1 MKEKALERLGLT
13 KGEIKVYLALNK
25 LGETSV
31 GKIVEES
38 KVTKSKIYDILNK
51 LIEKGLAG
59 YSVKSGTKYFMS
71 NDPKML
77 LDYAKRKE
85 KELEETKSEINSV
98 LPSLISERN
107 TFSQQ
112 RVGEIYEG
120 LNGVK
125 AIREELMMTFKA
137 GDILLVLG
145 APKVA
150 NEKWE
155 GWFLDFHKRRI
166 ARKVGM
172 RIIYNNDA
180 REFGKV
186 RTRMKITEVKY
197 MPNNLSSPNWIDI
210 FPEAVLFVML
220 VDKNPI
226 AFLIRDKSLSDSF
239 RSYFNLMWKLAK
251 R

>member
-1 MKEKALERLGLT
+1 
-13 KGEIKVYLALNK
+13 
-25 LGETSV
+25 
-31 GKIVEES
+31 
-38 KVTKSKIYDILNK
+38 
-51 LIEKGLAG
+51 
-59 YSVKSGTKYFMS
+59 
-71 NDPKML
+71 
-77 LDYAKRKE
+77 
-85 KELEETKSEINSV
+85 
-98 LPSLISERN
+98 
-107 TFSQQ
+107 
-112 RVGEIYEG
+112 
-120 LNGVK
+120 
-125 AIREELMMTFKA
+125 
-137 GDILLVLG
+137 
-145 APKVA
+145 
-150 NEKWE
+150 
-155 GWFLDFHKRRI
+155 
-166 ARKVGM
+166 M